1 MWDGVCQAACF
12 SQQKHPEIKMFQNT
26 KSAVKILHFTT
37 SKTDNI
43 ILNHQSKVMPNEKT
57 SGFNYSDDLMP
68 SGLVTSIFAL
78 NNAASEQLIS
88 IKAQVVNI
96 SAVKIVKTQ
105 YQGTLKKQDVL
116 IGDTTSS
123 IKMILLTPDSW
134 LGILR
139 WTLMLNSTYLFK
151 NLKVKIFHFCQRCPI
166 SIHLDIS
173 IYPATGVCLCCV
185 GKYGS
190 INS

>member
-1 MWDGVCQAACF
+1 MQTTLISTSTAHWNVRWSLPSCLFLTTEA
-12 SQQKHPEIKMFQNT
+12 PEIKMFQNT

-43 ILNHQSKVMPNEKT
+43 ILNHQSEVMPNEKT

-68 SGLVTSIFAL
+68 SGLVTSISAL
-78 NNAASEQLIS
+78 NNAASEELIS

-123 IKMILLTPDSW
+123 IKMILWESYAEPS
-134 LGILR
+134 
-139 WTLMLNSTYLFK
+139 
-151 NLKVKIFHFCQRCPI
+151 C
-166 SIHLDIS
+166 
-173 IYPATGVCLCCV
+173 
-185 GKYGS
+185 
-190 INS
+190 

>member
-1 MWDGVCQAACF
+1 MCNGVCQAACF

-57 SGFNYSDDLMP
+57 SGFNYSDDPMP
-68 SGLVTSIFAL
+68 SGLVTSISAL

-88 IKAQVVNI
+88 IKAQVVNF

-123 IKMILLTPDSW
+123 IKMILWESYAEPS
-134 LGILR
+134 
-139 WTLMLNSTYLFK
+139 F
-151 NLKVKIFHFCQRCPI
+151 
-166 SIHLDIS
+166 
-173 IYPATGVCLCCV
+173 
-185 GKYGS
+185 
-190 INS
+190 